1 MKRSLTL
8 LALAL
13 GVTAVQ
19 ALPKLGYYKARYS
32 ADTTYSCVQVT
43 SNTKQV
49 TVINTKVAY
58 FEFQKPGGSKMAC
71 IPVVYFDTDDTPVDG
86 DPVHLLIVSTTNAL
100 CTALDGSEGAEVA
113 FSSSRFFWTGD
124 SYGTVTLPDVA
135 TKAVAHVREKQTI
148 SAEFYS
154 TTSCPP

>member
-32 ADTTYSCVQVT
+32 ADTNYSCMQVT
-43 SNTKQV
+43 SITKQV
-49 TVINTKVAY
+49 TVINTKVTY
-58 FEFQKPGGSKMAC
+58 FEFQQVGGPKMAC
-71 IPVVYFDTDDTPVDG
+71 IPIVYYDTDDAAVDG
-86 DPVHLLIVSTTNAL
+86 DSAHLLFVSTSNAV
-100 CTALDGSEGAEVA
+100 CTALDGSVSTEVA

-124 SYGTVTLPDVA
+124 TYGSVALPDVG
-135 TKAVAHVREKQTI
+135 TKAFAHVREKQTV